1 MDSHIRI
8 TYVQK
13 INIGHLPNLFI
24 FYCAGLHR
32 QQDKKKMQKKKKGGE
47 ELKELP
53 KYEKI

>member
-32 QQDKKKMQKKKKGGE
+32 QQDKKKMQKKKKE
-47 ELKELP
+47 EKS
-53 KYEKI
+53 